1 MKRLFRIGMA
11 LIATMLFLNACDVEK
26 EPYIQGA
33 EDEKQILNFKV
44 IGVSNPVLG
53 TVDGTFIGT
62 IDEDA
67 KTVRL
72 DFPEGTIPIGIPI
85 IMVST
90 YATIEPE
97 SGIAQDFT
105 NPVYYTVTA
114 LNGTTAQYMVEAI
127 VHDADNEKSILSF
140 RFDALDEDGIID
152 EVARRISFV
161 LPAETDVTQL
171 VPTIEVSEGATVEP
185 ASGVAQDFTNPV
197 TYTVT
202 AQNGTTAVYTVMVI
216 VEGGDVEP
224 TGKMVLIK
232 DFTGARC
239 VNCPA
244 AAEYAHNLQHQ
255 LDEDHI
261 FIMSVHAGFLAQ
273 PMGQFP
279 NFLTDE
285 GTEWYNNH
293 DSNPLFTVD
302 HVALTDGNSLKVEQ
316 IDTPV
321 VTALD
326 EEQSFE
332 IVIGRQFDP
341 TSRQLQVNIQAVS
354 LTDWDGHFFIT
365 ACLVEDNIVGWQIIP
380 GGTDKEYVFHNVFR
394 GTLNGAYGESFEDHH
409 VDSDDTFSFSYNTEI
424 NADYNADECYVVVYV
439 YDRNQGDKILQTAVK
454 KIK

>member
-1 MKRLFRIGMA
+1 M
-11 LIATMLFLNACDVEK
+11 IATMLFLNACDVEK

-33 EDEKQILNFKV
+33 EDERFILEFKV
-44 IGVSNPVLG
+44 DSVYG
-53 TVDGTFIGT
+53 TVD
-62 IDEDA
+62 EDN
-67 KTVRL
+67 KMVRL
-72 DFPEGTIPIGIPI
+72 DFPAGTDVTHLTPTI
-85 IMVST
+85 IISN
-90 YATIEPE
+90 YATIEPK
-97 SGIAQDFT
+97 SGVTQDFT

-114 LNGTTAQYMVEAI
+114 MSGATAQYMVEAI

-354 LTDWDGHFFIT
+354 LTDRDGHFFIT

>member
-1 MKRLFRIGMA
+1 M
-11 LIATMLFLNACDVEK
+11 IATMLFLNACDVEK

-33 EDEKQILNFKV
+33 EDERFILEFKV
-44 IGVSNPVLG
+44 DSVYG
-53 TVDGTFIGT
+53 TVD
-62 IDEDA
+62 EDN
-67 KTVRL
+67 KMVRL
-72 DFPEGTIPIGIPI
+72 DFPAGTDVTHLTPTI
-85 IMVST
+85 IISN
-90 YATIEPE
+90 YATIEPK
-97 SGIAQDFT
+97 SGVTQDFT

-114 LNGTTAQYMVEAI
+114 MSGATAQYMVEAI

-140 RFDALDEDGIID
+140 RFDALDEDGLID

-161 LPAETDVTQL
+161 LPAETDITQL

-202 AQNGTTAVYTVMVI
+202 AQNGTTAAYTVMVI
-216 VEGGDVEP
+216 VEGGEVEP

-354 LTDWDGHFFIT
+354 LTDRDGHFFIT

>member
-33 EDEKQILNFKV
+33 EDERFILEFKV
-44 IGVSNPVLG
+44 DSVYG
-53 TVDGTFIGT
+53 TVD
-62 IDEDA
+62 EDN
-67 KTVRL
+67 KMVRL
-72 DFPEGTIPIGIPI
+72 DFPAGTDVTHLTPTI
-85 IMVST
+85 IISN
-90 YATIEPE
+90 YATIEPK
-97 SGIAQDFT
+97 SGVTQDFT

-114 LNGTTAQYMVEAI
+114 MSGATAQYMVEAI

-202 AQNGTTAVYTVMVI
+202 AQNGTTAAYTVMVI
-216 VEGGDVEP
+216 VEGGEVEP

-279 NFLTDE
+279 NFLTEE

-354 LTDWDGHFFIT
+354 LTDRDGHFFIT

>member
-33 EDEKQILNFKV
+33 EDERFILEFKV
-44 IGVSNPVLG
+44 DSVYG
-53 TVDGTFIGT
+53 TVD
-62 IDEDA
+62 EDN
-67 KTVRL
+67 KMVRL
-72 DFPEGTIPIGIPI
+72 DFPAGTDVTHLTPTI
-85 IMVST
+85 IISN
-90 YATIEPE
+90 YATIEPK
-97 SGIAQDFT
+97 SGVTQDFT

-114 LNGTTAQYMVEAI
+114 MSGATAQYMVEAI

-202 AQNGTTAVYTVMVI
+202 AQNGTTAAYTVMVI

-321 VTALD
+321 VNALD

-354 LTDWDGHFFIT
+354 LTDRDGHFFIT

>member
-33 EDEKQILNFKV
+33 EDERFILEFKV
-44 IGVSNPVLG
+44 DSVYG
-53 TVDGTFIGT
+53 TVD
-62 IDEDA
+62 EDN
-67 KTVRL
+67 KMVRL
-72 DFPEGTIPIGIPI
+72 DFPAGTDVTHLTPTI
-85 IMVST
+85 IISN
-90 YATIEPE
+90 YATIEPK
-97 SGIAQDFT
+97 SGVTQDFT

-114 LNGTTAQYMVEAI
+114 MSGATAQYMVEAI

-140 RFDALDEDGIID
+140 RFDALDEDGLID

-202 AQNGTTAVYTVMVI
+202 AQNGTTAAYTVMVI
-216 VEGGDVEP
+216 VEGGEVEP

-354 LTDWDGHFFIT
+354 LTDRDGHFFIT

>member
-33 EDEKQILNFKV
+33 EDERFILEFKV
-44 IGVSNPVLG
+44 DSVYG
-53 TVDGTFIGT
+53 TVD
-62 IDEDA
+62 EDN
-67 KTVRL
+67 KMVRL
-72 DFPEGTIPIGIPI
+72 DFPAGTDVTHLTPTI
-85 IMVST
+85 IISN
-90 YATIEPE
+90 YATIEPK
-97 SGIAQDFT
+97 SGVTQDFT

-114 LNGTTAQYMVEAI
+114 MSGATAQYMVEAI

-354 LTDWDGHFFIT
+354 LTDRDGHFFIT

-424 NADYNADECYVVVYV
+424 NADYNADECYLVVYV

>member
-1 MKRLFRIGMA
+1 M
-11 LIATMLFLNACDVEK
+11 IATMLFLNACDVEK

-33 EDEKQILNFKV
+33 EDERFILEFKV
-44 IGVSNPVLG
+44 DSVYG
-53 TVDGTFIGT
+53 TVD
-62 IDEDA
+62 EDN
-67 KTVRL
+67 KMVRL
-72 DFPEGTIPIGIPI
+72 DFPAGTDVTHLTPTI
-85 IMVST
+85 IISN
-90 YATIEPE
+90 YATIEPK
-97 SGIAQDFT
+97 SGVTQDFT

-114 LNGTTAQYMVEAI
+114 MSGATAQYMVEAI
-127 VHDADNEKSILSF
+127 VHDADNEKNILSF
-140 RFDALDEDGIID
+140 RFDALDEDGLID

-202 AQNGTTAVYTVMVI
+202 AQNGTTAAYTVMVI

-354 LTDWDGHFFIT
+354 LTDRDGHFFIT

>member
-1 MKRLFRIGMA
+1 M
-11 LIATMLFLNACDVEK
+11 IATMLFLNACDVEK

-33 EDEKQILNFKV
+33 EDERFILEFKV
-44 IGVSNPVLG
+44 DSVYG
-53 TVDGTFIGT
+53 TVD
-62 IDEDA
+62 EDN
-67 KTVRL
+67 KMVRL
-72 DFPEGTIPIGIPI
+72 DFPAGTDVTHLTPTI
-85 IMVST
+85 IISN
-90 YATIEPE
+90 YATIEPK
-97 SGIAQDFT
+97 SGVTQDFT

-114 LNGTTAQYMVEAI
+114 MSGATAQYMVEAI

-140 RFDALDEDGIID
+140 RFDALDEDGLID

-202 AQNGTTAVYTVMVI
+202 AQNGTTAAYTVMVI
-216 VEGGDVEP
+216 VEGGEVEP

-354 LTDWDGHFFIT
+354 LTDRDGHFFIT

>member
-33 EDEKQILNFKV
+33 EDERFILEFKV
-44 IGVSNPVLG
+44 DSVYG
-53 TVDGTFIGT
+53 TVD
-62 IDEDA
+62 EDN
-67 KTVRL
+67 KMVRL
-72 DFPEGTIPIGIPI
+72 DFPAGTDVTHLTPTI
-85 IMVST
+85 IISN
-90 YATIEPE
+90 YATIEPK
-97 SGIAQDFT
+97 SGVTQDFT

-114 LNGTTAQYMVEAI
+114 MSGATAQYMVEAI

-202 AQNGTTAVYTVMVI
+202 AQNGTTAAYTVMVI

-326 EEQSFE
+326 EEQPFE

-354 LTDWDGHFFIT
+354 LTDRDGHFFIT

>member
-1 MKRLFRIGMA
+1 M
-11 LIATMLFLNACDVEK
+11 IATMLFLNACDVEK

-33 EDEKQILNFKV
+33 EDERFILEFKV
-44 IGVSNPVLG
+44 DSVYG
-53 TVDGTFIGT
+53 TVD
-62 IDEDA
+62 EDN
-67 KTVRL
+67 KMVRL
-72 DFPEGTIPIGIPI
+72 DFPAGTDVTHLTPTI
-85 IMVST
+85 IISN
-90 YATIEPE
+90 YATIEPK
-97 SGIAQDFT
+97 SGVTQDFT

-114 LNGTTAQYMVEAI
+114 MSGATAQYMVEAI

-202 AQNGTTAVYTVMVI
+202 AQNGTTAAYTVMVI

-354 LTDWDGHFFIT
+354 LTDRDGHFFIT

>member
-1 MKRLFRIGMA
+1 

>member
-33 EDEKQILNFKV
+33 EDERFILEFKV
-44 IGVSNPVLG
+44 DSVYG
-53 TVDGTFIGT
+53 TVD
-62 IDEDA
+62 EDN
-67 KTVRL
+67 KMVRL
-72 DFPEGTIPIGIPI
+72 DFPAGTDVTHLTPTI
-85 IMVST
+85 IISN
-90 YATIEPE
+90 YATIEPK
-97 SGIAQDFT
+97 SGVTQDFT

-114 LNGTTAQYMVEAI
+114 MSGATAQYMVEAI

-140 RFDALDEDGIID
+140 RFDALDEDGLID

-185 ASGVAQDFTNPV
+185 ASGVAQDFTTPV

-202 AQNGTTAVYTVMVI
+202 AQNGTTAAYTVMVI
-216 VEGGDVEP
+216 VEGGEVEP

-354 LTDWDGHFFIT
+354 LTDRDGHFFIT

-424 NADYNADECYVVVYV
+424 NADYNADECYLVVYV
-439 YDRNQGDKILQTAVK
+439 YDRNQDDKILQTAVK

>member
-1 MKRLFRIGMA
+1 M
-11 LIATMLFLNACDVEK
+11 IATMLFLNACDVEK

-33 EDEKQILNFKV
+33 EDERFILEFKV
-44 IGVSNPVLG
+44 DSVYG
-53 TVDGTFIGT
+53 TVD
-62 IDEDA
+62 EDN
-67 KTVRL
+67 KMVRL
-72 DFPEGTIPIGIPI
+72 DFPAGTDVTHLAPTI
-85 IMVST
+85 IISN
-90 YATIEPE
+90 YATIEPK
-97 SGIAQDFT
+97 SGVTQDFT

-114 LNGTTAQYMVEAI
+114 MSGATAQYMVEAI

-202 AQNGTTAVYTVMVI
+202 AQNGTTAAYTVMVI

-354 LTDWDGHFFIT
+354 LTDRDGHFFIT

-409 VDSDDTFSFSYNTEI
+409 VDSDDTFSISYNTEI

>member
-1 MKRLFRIGMA
+1 M
-11 LIATMLFLNACDVEK
+11 IATMLFLNACDVEK

-33 EDEKQILNFKV
+33 EDERFILEFKV
-44 IGVSNPVLG
+44 DSVYG
-53 TVDGTFIGT
+53 TVD
-62 IDEDA
+62 EDN
-67 KTVRL
+67 KMVRL
-72 DFPEGTIPIGIPI
+72 DFPAGTDVTHLTPTI
-85 IMVST
+85 IISN
-90 YATIEPE
+90 YATIEPK
-97 SGIAQDFT
+97 SGVTQDFT

-114 LNGTTAQYMVEAI
+114 MSGATAQYMVEAI

-140 RFDALDEDGIID
+140 RFDALDEDGLID

-202 AQNGTTAVYTVMVI
+202 AQNGTTAAYTVMVI

-354 LTDWDGHFFIT
+354 LTDRDGHFFIT